1 MFSRIRNSQDEVKMA
16 RPRVPQAKAEVS
28 GAAIHDP
35 QRFKGR
41 KTQKRTRPLGEP
53 YVAMTEKQ
61 KAAWEELRYEMP
73 WLHSAHRPLVRLAC
87 VWMAKMDEDDFGVSA
102 TQALSSIL
110 SKLGATPVDETKV
123 NHGDGEE
130 EDPDDQFFRP
140 H

>member
-1 MFSRIRNSQDEVKMA
+1 MA
-16 RPRVPQAKAEVS
+16 KPRLPAAKAEVS

-41 KTQKRTRPLGEP
+41 RVSSKTRPIGEP
-53 YVAMTEKQ
+53 YVGMTDEQ
-61 KAAWEELRYEMP
+61 KIAWEQFKQELP
-73 WLHSAHRPLVRLAC
+73 WLNSSHRAILRLAC
-87 VWMAKMDEDDFGVSA
+87 VLMARLDDEKFGISA
-102 TQALSSIL
+102 AHSLSSIL

-123 NHGDGEE
+123 SHGDGEE